1 MKKYINAALSITSVL
16 MLFYI
21 IYDQRQQLA
30 VYKGS
35 SIDSLQVELFNAQN
49 NVGRYEIALELLA
62 QQDEPAA
69 AKFDSL
75 YKHETE

>member
-21 IYDQRQQLA
+21 IYDQRQQA
-30 VYKGS
+30 VVYQSK
-35 SIDSLQVELFNAQN
+35 IDSLQTEVFNAQT
-49 NVGRYEIALELLA
+49 NVGKYEIALELLA

>member
-1 MKKYINAALSITSVL
+1 MKETILFTLYSFL
-16 MLFYI
+16 MLALGYMSASEDRKI
-21 IYDQRQQLA
+21 EA
-30 VYKGS
+30 HYKQ
-35 SIDSLQVELFNAQN
+35 IDSLQVELFNAQN

-62 QQDEPAA
+62 QEDEPAA